1 MNALNAAR
9 AGAFTVAMLLGFTAQ
24 AATLDSIQGDV
35 LVSREGSGYR
45 VARAP
50 TLLKAGDSV
59 LANPGGAARVLYDNG
74 CVVRIQPGMVLNIA
88 EGPVCMTGSLKDD
101 PVVVETNNDWM
112 LPAALVA
119 AVPAAGLAIVLTN
132 DDDDERP
139 RVPSSP

>member
-50 TLLKAGDSV
+50 TMLKAGDSV

-88 EGPVCMTGSLKDD
+88 EDPVCMTGSLKDD